1 MEINEILNGFI
12 DGANNSNTEKQV
24 TKEMISEKFAETT
37 QLISEYLLST
47 GINLSSQ
54 KLAQLLKLR
63 RAMINFRAENLNAKQ
78 NL

>member
-24 TKEMISEKFAETT
+24 TKEMISEKFAETA

-47 GINLSSQ
+47 EINLSSQ

-63 RAMINFRAENLNAKQ
+63 RAMINFRAEI
-78 NL
+78 

>member
-1 MEINEILNGFI
+1 MEILNAFI

-24 TKEMISEKFAETT
+24 TKQMINEKFAEMA

-47 GINLSSQ
+47 EINLSSQ

-63 RAMINFRAENLNAKQ
+63 RAMINFRAEN
-78 NL
+78 